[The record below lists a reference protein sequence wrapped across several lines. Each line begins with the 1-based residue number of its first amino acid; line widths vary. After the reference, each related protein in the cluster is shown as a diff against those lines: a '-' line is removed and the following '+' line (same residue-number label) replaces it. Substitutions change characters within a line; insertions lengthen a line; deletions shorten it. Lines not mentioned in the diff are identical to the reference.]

1 MLKSIKNLLIPLII
15 IVLGVIYFI
24 SNMNISNTIYWYSI
38 KFPCALLVILIV
50 IKLIN
55 KIDELH
61 KYNNCDY
68 YKDVDNIVSPE
79 IAEFI
84 VDNKI
89 DTKNI
94 LMTLLL
100 NLKLYKNI
108 DFINNNKIILL
119 NKENLSDYEQDLID
133 TIFKDSNEVDLDDLN
148 SYFINSNEK
157 TKKFFKN
164 LNNIKTK
171 VKDTTYS
178 MNIYNLRAKRFLILI
193 QLILLFICTYILISI
208 IWYPSHDSY
217 TPFWYIYFIE
227 FIFFKYCREDNIPVI
242 SLFLNK
248 SKYNSK
254 YNFKKIRKI
263 AIRIIFSIFIV
274 VSLINNGLECLDLIL
289 YLIDF
294 MVIFSLCNKD
304 ILTEYGKYEQNKVLG
319 LKKYIEDFSLL
330 DEKDSLDIT
339 LYEKYLV
346 YATAFGIPDKI
357 INKTNENN
365 MKLNIFLQLLNNCL
379 KTN

>member
-1 MLKSIKNLLIPLII
+1 
-15 IVLGVIYFI
+15 
-24 SNMNISNTIYWYSI
+24 
-38 KFPCALLVILIV
+38 
-50 IKLIN
+50 
-55 KIDELH
+55 
-61 KYNNCDY
+61 
-68 YKDVDNIVSPE
+68 
-79 IAEFI
+79 
-84 VDNKI
+84 
-89 DTKNI
+89 
-94 LMTLLL
+94 MTLLL

-178 MNIYNLRAKRFLILI
+178 MNIYNLRAKQFLILI
-193 QLILLFICTYILISI
+193 QLVLLFICTYISISI

-227 FIFFKYCREDNIPVI
+227 FIFFKYCREDNIPVT

-263 AIRIIFSIFIV
+263 AIRIIFSIFII

-294 MVIFSLCNKD
+294 MIIFSLCNKD

-346 YATAFGIPDKI
+346 YATAFGLPDKI

>member
-171 VKDTTYS
+171 VKDTTY
-178 MNIYNLRAKRFLILI
+178 
-193 QLILLFICTYILISI
+193 
-208 IWYPSHDSY
+208 
-217 TPFWYIYFIE
+217 
-227 FIFFKYCREDNIPVI
+227 
-242 SLFLNK
+242 
-248 SKYNSK
+248 
-254 YNFKKIRKI
+254 
-263 AIRIIFSIFIV
+263 
-274 VSLINNGLECLDLIL
+274 
-289 YLIDF
+289 
-294 MVIFSLCNKD
+294 
-304 ILTEYGKYEQNKVLG
+304 
-319 LKKYIEDFSLL
+319 
-330 DEKDSLDIT
+330 
-339 LYEKYLV
+339 
-346 YATAFGIPDKI
+346 
-357 INKTNENN
+357 
-365 MKLNIFLQLLNNCL
+365 
-379 KTN
+379 

>member
-1 MLKSIKNLLIPLII
+1 
-15 IVLGVIYFI
+15 
-24 SNMNISNTIYWYSI
+24 
-38 KFPCALLVILIV
+38 
-50 IKLIN
+50 
-55 KIDELH
+55 
-61 KYNNCDY
+61 
-68 YKDVDNIVSPE
+68 
-79 IAEFI
+79 
-84 VDNKI
+84 
-89 DTKNI
+89 
-94 LMTLLL
+94 
-100 NLKLYKNI
+100 
-108 DFINNNKIILL
+108 
-119 NKENLSDYEQDLID
+119 
-133 TIFKDSNEVDLDDLN
+133 
-148 SYFINSNEK
+148 
-157 TKKFFKN
+157 
-164 LNNIKTK
+164 
-171 VKDTTYS
+171 
-178 MNIYNLRAKRFLILI
+178 MNIYNLRAKQFLILI
-193 QLILLFICTYILISI
+193 QLVLLFICTYISISI

-227 FIFFKYCREDNIPVI
+227 FIFFKYCREDNIPVT

-248 SKYNSK
+248 SKYKSK

-274 VSLINNGLECLDLIL
+274 VSIINNGLECLDLIL

-294 MVIFSLCNKD
+294 MIIFSLCNKD

>member
-1 MLKSIKNLLIPLII
+1 
-15 IVLGVIYFI
+15 
-24 SNMNISNTIYWYSI
+24 
-38 KFPCALLVILIV
+38 
-50 IKLIN
+50 
-55 KIDELH
+55 
-61 KYNNCDY
+61 
-68 YKDVDNIVSPE
+68 
-79 IAEFI
+79 
-84 VDNKI
+84 
-89 DTKNI
+89 
-94 LMTLLL
+94 MTLLL

-178 MNIYNLRAKRFLILI
+178 MNIYNLRAKQFLILI
-193 QLILLFICTYILISI
+193 QLVLLFICTYISISI

-227 FIFFKYCREDNIPVI
+227 FIFFKYCREDNIPVT

-263 AIRIIFSIFIV
+263 AIRIIFSIFII

-294 MVIFSLCNKD
+294 MIIFSLCNKD